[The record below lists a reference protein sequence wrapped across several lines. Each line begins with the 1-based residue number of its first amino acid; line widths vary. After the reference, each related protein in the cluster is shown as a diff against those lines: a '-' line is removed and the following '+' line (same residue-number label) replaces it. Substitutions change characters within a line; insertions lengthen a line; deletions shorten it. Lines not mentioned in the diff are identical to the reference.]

1 MHDWG
6 QLDDLNKRW
15 ESFKCIFTLI
25 SGMHAPLMTRRVRS
39 EYTPSV
45 TPALMREM
53 KHRDYLKRR
62 AVASKCETQ
71 VTTFKRQR
79 TRVNNL
85 IRSAKRNFCME
96 TIDGNRNNPKE
107 MWKNINIILGRR
119 GRCSKTT
126 SISSIKVNNNIYKS
140 EEEIAENLNTYFSEI
155 GEKLSSNLDEQLF
168 SLVDKNIGG
177 DSNLSDFF
185 RISNRDCYDLRSNN
199 NTLMLPKP
207 NTNAMKQT
215 FEYRGARLWD
225 LNHENN

>member
-1 MHDWG
+1 MS
-6 QLDDLNKRW
+6 N
-15 ESFKCIFTLI
+15 
-25 SGMHAPLMTRRVRS
+25 
-39 EYTPSV
+39 
-45 TPALMREM
+45 
-53 KHRDYLKRR
+53 
-62 AVASKCETQ
+62 
-71 VTTFKRQR
+71 
-79 TRVNNL
+79 
-85 IRSAKRNFCME
+85 
-96 TIDGNRNNPKE
+96 
-107 MWKNINIILGRR
+107 
-119 GRCSKTT
+119 

-207 NTNAMKQT
+207 NTNAMKRT
-215 FEYRGARLWD
+215 FGYRGAMLWN